1 MFLALPL
8 FHLVLES
15 SQPRDC
21 EEFLASLN
29 ERRGVIGC
37 RFWTCTD
44 FRKTYMNY
52 TGLFV
57 FSGSFGSFER
67 GIMFNSGQKQCDF
80 PGD

>member
-15 SQPRDC
+15 GQPLDC
-21 EEFLASLN
+21 EEFLAFLN

-57 FSGSFGSFER
+57 FSVSFGSFER
-67 GIMFNSGQKQCDF
+67 GIRFNSGQKQCDF